1 MPKSYRNGKTKTEK
15 VRNHLRQV
23 GQISSWDAFMKFR
36 ATRLSAIIYCLRKQ
50 GWVISNEKKKYKDED
65 GLTIRYDVYILEHEP
80 IERSEHV
87 TDSKHYSTLPQ

>member
-1 MPKSYRNGKTKTEK
+1 MPNSYRNGKTKTEK

-50 GWVISNEKKKYKDED
+50 GWVITNEKKKYKTKE
-65 GLTIRYDVYILEHEP
+65 VSYI
-80 IERSEHV
+80 I
-87 TDSKHYSTLPQ
+87 SKKSN

>member
-50 GWVISNEKKKYKDED
+50 GWIISNQKKKYKDED

-87 TDSKHYSTLPQ
+87 ADSEHYNTLPQ